1 MTTKPTRLSDRPLE
15 YLNSEHLQQAALI
28 DWTNQPEIKER
39 HPLLQWLYAV
49 PNGGD
54 RAMAVAV
61 KMKAEGVKKG
71 VPDLFLPVMQQLDKL
86 HKGSGYHG
94 FYIEMK
100 YGQGKLSP
108 EQESF
113 LEFVEIQGRFKVGI
127 FYCWHDARDAL
138 IEYLED
144 C

>member
-1 MTTKPTRLSDRPLE
+1 MATKPPRLSDRTLE

-28 DWTNQPEIKER
+28 DWTNRPEIKECY
-39 HPLLQWLYAV
+39 PLLQWLYAV

-71 VPDLFLPVMQQLDKL
+71 VPDLFLPVPRK
-86 HKGSGYHG
+86 GYHG

-100 YGQGKLSP
+100 YGNGKTSK
-108 EQESF
+108 EQSEF
-113 LEFVEIQGRFKVGI
+113 LEFANYQGYHAGVY
-127 FYCWHDARDAL
+127 YCWHDARDAL
-138 IEYLED
+138 IEYLGMY
-144 C
+144 

>member
-1 MTTKPTRLSDRPLE
+1 MSKPIRLSDRPPE

-28 DWTNQPEIKER
+28 DWTNRQEIKEYY
-39 HPLLQWLYAV
+39 PLLQWLYAV

-71 VPDLFLPVMQQLDKL
+71 VPDLFLPVPR
-86 HKGSGYHG
+86 KGYYG

-100 YGQGKLSP
+100 YGNGTTSR
-108 EQESF
+108 EQKNF
-113 LEFVEIQGRFKVGI
+113 LNLADAHGYHTGI
-127 FYCWHDARDAL
+127 YRCWHDARDAL
-138 IEYLED
+138 IEYLEA

>member
-1 MTTKPTRLSDRPLE
+1 MAATKPIRLSDRPLE

-28 DWTNQPEIKER
+28 DWTNRPEIKER
-39 HPLLQWLYAV
+39 CPLLQWLYAV

-71 VPDLFLPVMQQLDKL
+71 VPDLFLPVPRK
-86 HKGSGYHG
+86 GYHG

-100 YGQGKLSP
+100 YGKNKLSP
-108 EQESF
+108 EQVNF
-113 LEFVEIQGRFKVGI
+113 GEFVSEQGYKTAV
-127 FYCWHDARDAL
+127 FYCWHDVRDAL
-138 IEYLED
+138 LEYLNG
-144 C
+144 